1 MIINALLL
9 KHVLIINVNLILP
22 PNRWLL
28 YFFFFIIMELP
39 LESMTSY
46 IQFDDFKETKFFT
59 TSKIIFLRVVR
70 SDLTV

>member
-22 PNRWLL
+22 PHRWLL

-46 IQFDDFKETKFFT
+46 IQFDVFKETKFFT